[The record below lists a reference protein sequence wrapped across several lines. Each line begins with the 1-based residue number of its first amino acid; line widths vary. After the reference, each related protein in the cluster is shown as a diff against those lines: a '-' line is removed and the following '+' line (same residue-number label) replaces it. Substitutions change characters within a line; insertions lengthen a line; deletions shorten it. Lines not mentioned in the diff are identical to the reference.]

1 MVHTTIRRS
10 HRPARLLLRAGEPGE
25 SVRAARPGSRDP
37 AAHQRSADPGQS
49 VRALPGRHAHRHG
62 VRLRK
67 SLR

>member
-1 MVHTTIRRS
+1 MHQTVRRS

-25 SVRAARPGSRDP
+25 GVRAARPGSRDP
-37 AAHQRSADPGQS
+37 PAHQRPADPGQS
-49 VRALPGRHAHRHG
+49 VRALPCRHAHCHG